1 MSPATRLASL
11 MLKSPGSALIIAMEA
26 PFLRKNAVPVIGAL
40 LGVWQKMNALS
51 ISKCWKSKSVWL
63 IETLCRTQSLSI
75 I

>member
-1 MSPATRLASL
+1 
-11 MLKSPGSALIIAMEA
+11 MEA